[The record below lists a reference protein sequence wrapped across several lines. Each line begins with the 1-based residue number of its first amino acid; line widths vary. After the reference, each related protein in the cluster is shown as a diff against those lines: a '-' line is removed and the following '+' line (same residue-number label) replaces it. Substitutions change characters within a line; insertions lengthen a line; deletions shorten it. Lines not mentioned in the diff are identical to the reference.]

1 MKRKGWIAAL
11 VCGVSSFAS
20 SAYAGWLSVIGVGCT
35 IVAIGAAVLGGPPG
49 AVAGGVLAIV
59 EIGCVAT
66 DVVTTVIDRPI
77 LPFAS
82 VEAPDPI
89 LVADANVGAQLLGAQ
104 FQHVTVSDP
113 SLNALATKTNEYID
127 SLNAYLS
134 HAANGSDALT
144 LATDLAFMGNCI
156 DSIADEMDSLG
167 YGTMSFNQSQID
179 SARASILTNGLPQW
193 EIDFLTS
200 AGLDQDYVDMFTDM
214 HLVVNVTDL
223 GGVTVSGM
231 LRQAADTCANAAI
244 DMAISYPLTPAPVPA
259 PVEPIGVE

>member
-1 MKRKGWIAAL
+1 
-11 VCGVSSFAS
+11 
-20 SAYAGWLSVIGVGCT
+20 
-35 IVAIGAAVLGGPPG
+35 VAIGAAVLGGPPG

-89 LVADANVGAQLLGAQ
+89 LVADANVCAQLLGAQ
-104 FQHVTVSDP
+104 FQHITVSNP
-113 SLNALATKTNEYID
+113 SLNALATATNEYID

-134 HAANGSDALT
+134 HAVNGSGALT
-144 LATDLAFMGNCI
+144 LATDLALMGNCI
-156 DSIADEMDSLG
+156 DSIADEMDTLG

-179 SARASILTNGLPQW
+179 SARTSILTNGLSRW

-214 HLVVNVTDL
+214 HLVVDVTDL

-231 LRQAADTCANAAI
+231 LR
-244 DMAISYPLTPAPVPA
+244 
-259 PVEPIGVE
+259 

>member
-1 MKRKGWIAAL
+1 MKRKGW
-11 VCGVSSFAS
+11 
-20 SAYAGWLSVIGVGCT
+20 
-35 IVAIGAAVLGGPPG
+35 
-49 AVAGGVLAIV
+49 
-59 EIGCVAT
+59 
-66 DVVTTVIDRPI
+66 
-77 LPFAS
+77 
-82 VEAPDPI
+82 
-89 LVADANVGAQLLGAQ
+89 
-104 FQHVTVSDP
+104 
-113 SLNALATKTNEYID
+113 
-127 SLNAYLS
+127 
-134 HAANGSDALT
+134 
-144 LATDLAFMGNCI
+144 
-156 DSIADEMDSLG
+156 IADEMDSLG